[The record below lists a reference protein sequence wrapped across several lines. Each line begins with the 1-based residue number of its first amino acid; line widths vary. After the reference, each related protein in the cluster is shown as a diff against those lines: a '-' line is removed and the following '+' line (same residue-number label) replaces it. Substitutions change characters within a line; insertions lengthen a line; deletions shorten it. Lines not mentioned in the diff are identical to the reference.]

1 MGNTPVAGEAAG
13 VTFESENDFSFVRMK
28 KSFVALLWL
37 LAWLEL
43 STTIVIAQ
51 PSVYSGVYAFG
62 EGGLTSSSDWQAITN
77 FVSSAQKDIS
87 IINNF
92 DEWTSNSSTQGT
104 KAFPTTEMNKIRSH
118 GSIPMFTWMPQN
130 GSAITAQSITLTNI
144 TNGDYDAYIAN
155 WATSAKNWGHPFFLR
170 FAHEMNGTWYPWSP
184 GVNGNTSAQF
194 VQMWRHVHDIFTG
207 IGATN
212 VTWVWC
218 VNVIPGLP
226 TPINQLYP
234 GDNYVD
240 WISLDGY
247 NRLANPWQDFSAVAA
262 TTITQLTNIAPG
274 KPIMV
279 GETGCNQ
286 TNNPTETKAQWF
298 LNALTNYLPL
308 VQPRIKALVYFN
320 STNSSDGND
329 WRITVPAS
337 AVTGYQQGIALSYY
351 DTNQYGAISSSP
363 IQPLLNDAMTTDT
376 MPPFVSIVSPAI
388 DFVTNGAVVNFV
400 ASASD
405 KSGVSKV
412 IFSLNGIAQQTNNS
426 PPYQFSWTVPLS
438 TGVTYTVAATAY
450 DSAGNFA
457 ASTIQVVSQGT
468 IATNILQ
475 TISESSPMDWNS
487 AVWGT
492 PAAIATSGNN
502 YETPG
507 TFHVRTPNSIN
518 PGIFAGNSLQ
528 IDSGGILDLKN
539 GGETSGN
546 AAIVNLLL
554 NGGQINYH
562 GGFAANGA
570 AVAGI
575 IQVLADSII
584 TTDQTGV
591 SAGDIWLQSVL
602 SGSGNLTVNMN
613 STANSVL
620 LSGDNSAYT
629 GNWTNASVFG
639 NIKIVSGTVNP
650 FGSGNITLVNAGSGL
665 VFNSTNNLMVN
676 ILIGGLGSVLKQNT
690 NTVTLNGNNNF
701 IGAVLITNGVLQLGV
716 GGSIG
721 GASVI
726 QLSGGAVLDV
736 AALSNFAVGNLQM
749 LVGVG
754 NVSGDVT
761 INGSINPGPLGTLS
775 FTNNLALSG
784 TTVME
789 LNRTNAPN
797 ADLISATTLALGGTL
812 TVTNIGGTLQAGD
825 SFQLFSGIITGEF
838 AATNLPAL
846 SGNLFWD
853 TSKLNSEGI
862 LTVALQTAAAP
873 IIFLP
878 TLNGTNLTLQ
888 VNSQSGFNYVLQA
901 TTQLSPAEWTL
912 IQTDIGGG
920 LLSFTIPIS
929 STQQFFRICVQ

>member
-1 MGNTPVAGEAAG
+1 
-13 VTFESENDFSFVRMK
+13 MK
-28 KSFVALLWL
+28 KSFTVLLWL
-37 LAWLEL
+37 AAWLQL

-51 PSVYSGVYAFG
+51 SSVYSGVYAFG

-77 FVSSAQKDIS
+77 FVSNAQKDVS

-104 KAFPTTEMNKIRSH
+104 KAFPMTEMNNIRSH

-130 GSAITAQSITLTNI
+130 GSAITAQSITLANI
-144 TNGDYDAYIAN
+144 TNGDYDTYIAN

-184 GVNGNTSAQF
+184 GVNGNTSGQY
-194 VQMWRHVHDIFTG
+194 VQAWQHVHDIFTSV
-207 IGATN
+207 GATN

-308 VQPRIKALVYFN
+308 VQPRIKAWVYFN
-320 STNSSDGND
+320 STNSNDGND

-337 AVTGYQQGIALSYY
+337 ATAGYQQGIALSYY

-363 IQPLLNDAMTTDT
+363 IQPLLNDATTTDT
-376 MPPFVSIVSPAI
+376 MPPFVSIVSPAT
-388 DFVTNGAVVNFV
+388 DFVTNGAVVNFI

-412 IFSLNGIAQQTNNS
+412 IFSLNGVAQQTNNS
-426 PPYQFSWTVPLS
+426 PPYQFSWTVPFA
-438 TGVTYTVAATAY
+438 GAVTYTVAATAY
-450 DSAGNFA
+450 DNAGNFA
-457 ASTIQVVSQGT
+457 ASTIQVVSQGI

-475 TISESSPMDWNS
+475 TVSESSPMDWNS
-487 AVWGT
+487 AVWGM
-492 PAAIATSGNN
+492 PAAIATGGNN

-507 TFHVRTPNSIN
+507 TFHVRTPNSIT
-518 PGIFAGNSLQ
+518 PGIFPGNSLQ

-539 GGETSGN
+539 GGETSGS
-546 AAIVNLLL
+546 AATVNLFL

-570 AVAGI
+570 AVAGT
-575 IQVLADSII
+575 IQVPSNSVV

-591 SAGDIWLQSVL
+591 NSGNIWLQSIL

-613 STANSVL
+613 STTNSVI
-620 LSGDNSAYT
+620 LSGNNSAFS
-629 GNWTNASVFG
+629 GNWTNASIFG
-639 NIKIVSGTVNP
+639 SIKILSGTTDP
-650 FGSGNITLVNAGSGL
+650 LGSGSVILVNSGASL
-665 VFNSTNNLMVN
+665 IFNSTNNLVVN
-676 ILIGGLGSVLKQNT
+676 NLISGPGSVLMRNT
-690 NTVTLNGNNNF
+690 GSVTLTANNTF
-701 IGAVLITNGVLQLGV
+701 A
-716 GGSIG
+716 GSHT
-721 GASVI
+721 
-726 QLSGGAVLDV
+726 SGI
-736 AALSNFAVGNLQM
+736 LSN
-749 LVGVG
+749 LVPRFDWQCV
-754 NVSGDVT
+754 N
-761 INGSINPGPLGTLS
+761 
-775 FTNNLALSG
+775 
-784 TTVME
+784 
-789 LNRTNAPN
+789 
-797 ADLISATTLALGGTL
+797 
-812 TVTNIGGTLQAGD
+812 D
-825 SFQLFSGIITGEF
+825 STS
-838 AATNLPAL
+838 AAT
-846 SGNLFWD
+846 
-853 TSKLNSEGI
+853 
-862 LTVALQTAAAP
+862 
-873 IIFLP
+873 
-878 TLNGTNLTLQ
+878 
-888 VNSQSGFNYVLQA
+888 
-901 TTQLSPAEWTL
+901 
-912 IQTDIGGG
+912 
-920 LLSFTIPIS
+920 
-929 STQQFFRICVQ
+929 R